1 MSYIQKAFIL
11 IPLLLISTLIF
22 AQVPQKLEDARTLE
36 DSLRIY
42 FEQNDKSLDAQAL
55 KLRAKRQQNGAPN
68 LFVSPN
74 PTYGHALFFTEN
86 LSQDTYEIRVFNIIG
101 IELWKSSYLIRGDRT
116 IEVDL
121 SHLRKGTYFYS
132 LKNSYGQI
140 ITTKRLVILG
150 A

>member
-1 MSYIQKAFIL
+1 MIL
-11 IPLLLISTLIF
+11 

-42 FEQNDKSLDAQAL
+42 FEQKDNSLDAQAL
-55 KLRAKRQQNGAPN
+55 KLKAKRQKNGAPN

-74 PTYGHALFFTEN
+74 PSYGHVLFFTEN
-86 LSQDTYEIRVFNIIG
+86 LKKDSYEVRVFNIIG
-101 IELWKSSYLIRGDRT
+101 IELWKSSFLISGDRT
-116 IEVDL
+116 LEVDL

>member
-1 MSYIQKAFIL
+1 MLNIRTIFSL
-11 IPLLLISTLIF
+11 IPLMLLSYMIL
-22 AQVPQKLEDARTLE
+22 AQVPQKLEDAPTLE

-42 FEQNDKSLDAQAL
+42 FENKDKSLDAQAL
-55 KLRAKRQQNGAPN
+55 KLRAKRQQNGVPN
-68 LFVSPN
+68 MFVSPN
-74 PTYGHALFFTEN
+74 PTYGHVLFFTEN
-86 LSQDTYEIRVFNIIG
+86 LKKDTYEIRVFNIIG
-101 IELWKSSYLIRGDRT
+101 IDLWKSSYLIRNDRT

-121 SHLRKGTYFYS
+121 GHLRKGTYFYS